1 MEKAEA
7 GGELLSTVHVNS
19 REYRRRRRKQK
30 ERRRRRRR
38 GKGRAEAGDELRE
51 LLSIVL
57 CLCSNRRL
65 LLLLWRLYKILCL

>member
-30 ERRRRRRR
+30 ERRRRR

-57 CLCSNRRL
+57 CLCSSRRL

>member
-30 ERRRRRRR
+30 ERRRRR

-65 LLLLWRLYKILCL
+65 ILLLWRLYKILCL

>member
-30 ERRRRRRR
+30 ERRRRR

-57 CLCSNRRL
+57 CLCSSRGG